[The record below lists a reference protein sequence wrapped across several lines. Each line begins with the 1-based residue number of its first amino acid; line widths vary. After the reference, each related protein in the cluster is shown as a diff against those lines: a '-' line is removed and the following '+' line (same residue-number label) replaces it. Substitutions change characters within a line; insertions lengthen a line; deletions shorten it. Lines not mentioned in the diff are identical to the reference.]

1 MTPLVHPQSDL
12 ATPKASFVLKFV
24 SKFPKK
30 PRFQARKGHKK
41 GGVDLSA
48 VHAAAPQSRGAALSG
63 SEVEKMVEIQ
73 ERRIVIELCAGDFAW
88 SMGRRPRNQEEFDD
102 WVHLAEKGL
111 LNGHIDWDILY
122 ECVKDAM
129 GGA

>member
-73 ERRIVIELCAGDFAW
+73 ERRIVIELCAGDY
-88 SMGRRPRNQEEFDD
+88 RQRLE
-102 WVHLAEKGL
+102 
-111 LNGHIDWDILY
+111 DIRDLMNY
-122 ECVKDAM
+122 VAQGNLEAGQKATVDH
-129 GGA
+129 G